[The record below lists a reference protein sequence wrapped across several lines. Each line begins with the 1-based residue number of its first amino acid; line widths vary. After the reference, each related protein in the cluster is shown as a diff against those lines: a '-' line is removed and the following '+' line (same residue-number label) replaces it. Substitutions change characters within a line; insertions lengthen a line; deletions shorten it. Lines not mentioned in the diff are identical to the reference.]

1 MNILYII
8 YNLTYNKLIFKS
20 IQSKIFSIF
29 ALISLILTSI
39 QYSNFFA
46 VLSKFIIYFVLI
58 RQIECSVYGGCE
70 IGAWLNIILP
80 ILSIIIVLLDYFEIL
95 NNFKKKLNKFINI
108 NKNIIK

>member
-8 YNLTYNKLIFKS
+8 YNKIYNKLTFKS

-29 ALISLILTSI
+29 ALISLILTTI

-46 VLSKFIIYFVLI
+46 VLSKFILYFLLI
-58 RQIECSVYGGCE
+58 RQIECNVYGGCNF
-70 IGAWLNIILP
+70 GAWLNIILP
-80 ILSIIIVLLDYFEIL
+80 IFSIIIVLLDYFEIL
-95 NNFKKKLNKFINI
+95 NNFKNKLHKFINI